1 MNDEKFYKERLLSN
15 DNYKVFLP
23 DLPNVR
29 RSEINKNG
37 FNNKNLIKVLKE
49 DYIEIYNSIQE
60 ESYYIPDNEQFFYL
74 YEIFDEDDEKIVGF
88 ASLYIYRKD
97 ALVLNQIYVLPEY
110 RGQKH
115 FVKVYNYFKQQLDE
129 VEIYV
134 KNPNRTIINNI
145 KDLNYCEIIKDRFL
159 ISYILFIA
167 EHPPFE
173 DSLKYTNKTINDVRK
188 SSFYEGESNLYDLQL
203 DAVIKLSSNNKEYQG
218 YENLQKVERSTLSLV
233 RQEDELKYDILSRRN
248 SDPWIKHGNYFKKV
262 TKIFKKESIKITR
275 EY

>member
-110 RGQKH
+110 R
-115 FVKVYNYFKQQLDE
+115 D
-129 VEIYV
+129 
-134 KNPNRTIINNI
+134 KN
-145 KDLNYCEIIKDRFL
+145 
-159 ISYILFIA
+159 IL
-167 EHPPFE
+167 
-173 DSLKYTNKTINDVRK
+173 
-188 SSFYEGESNLYDLQL
+188 
-203 DAVIKLSSNNKEYQG
+203 
-218 YENLQKVERSTLSLV
+218 
-233 RQEDELKYDILSRRN
+233 
-248 SDPWIKHGNYFKKV
+248 
-262 TKIFKKESIKITR
+262 
-275 EY
+275 